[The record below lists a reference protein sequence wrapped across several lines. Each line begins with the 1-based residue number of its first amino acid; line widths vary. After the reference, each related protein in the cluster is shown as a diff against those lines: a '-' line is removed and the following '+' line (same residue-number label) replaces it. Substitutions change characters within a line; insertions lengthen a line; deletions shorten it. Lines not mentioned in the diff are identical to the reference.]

1 MIVIDTSVWL
11 DLFLE
16 DSYRRNLAENLI
28 KLIEEKKL
36 QIYEPEVFKIEL
48 AGVLARRFKREYV
61 LNFIEELLLKVKL
74 VENPNELAFLISLK
88 TGCRAIDSYFIAT
101 AKITDST
108 LVSNDKIMVKN
119 AKKFGINAYYLLEQ
133 QEDILKL
140 IE

>member
-48 AGVLARRFKREYV
+48 AGVLARRFKREDV

-101 AKITDST
+101 AKMTDST

-119 AKKFGINAYYLLEQ
+119 AKKVGINAYYLLEQ

>member
-48 AGVLARRFKREYV
+48 AGVLARKFKREDV

-88 TGCRAIDSYFIAT
+88 TGCRAIDR
-101 AKITDST
+101 
-108 LVSNDKIMVKN
+108 SNEALD
-119 AKKFGINAYYLLEQ
+119 
-133 QEDILKL
+133 
-140 IE
+140 

>member
-1 MIVIDTSVWL
+1 M
-11 DLFLE
+11 
-16 DSYRRNLAENLI
+16 
-28 KLIEEKKL
+28 
-36 QIYEPEVFKIEL
+36 
-48 AGVLARRFKREYV
+48 
-61 LNFIEELLLKVKL
+61 LNFIEELLLKMKL

-108 LVSNDKIMVKN
+108 LVSNNKIMVKN

>member
-48 AGVLARRFKREYV
+48 AGVLARKFKREDV

-101 AKITDST
+101 AKMTDST